1 MGAAAIL
8 GAAGFALM
16 LLSEPGVL
24 TKSGFKL
31 LFPSGCLALVGA
43 TALMFIA
50 SGFRGAL
57 DMILLALGA
66 LSLLAELYC
75 LFFAVPF
82 AESYVGGEAGRRVC
96 DRGAYALCRHPGV
109 IFLFLTYVFWGLAAL
124 PDPRFL
130 ILGAAFSVLDGL
142 YALFQDRVSFPK
154 IFSDYAVYRRRVPFL
169 IPTKAS
175 FEAALRTAPSARKK
189 ETK

>member
-24 TKSGFKL
+24 TKGGFRL

-43 TALMFIA
+43 TVLMLIA
-50 SGFRGAL
+50 SRFHGAL
-57 DMILLALGA
+57 DGVLLALGSI
-66 LSLLAELYC
+66 SLLAEIYC

-82 AESYVGGEAGRRVC
+82 AESYVGGESGRRVC

-109 IFLFLTYVFWGLAAL
+109 IFLFLMYLFWGLAAL

-154 IFSDYAVYRRRVPFL
+154 IFSDYAAYRGRVPFL

-175 FEAALRTAPSARKK
+175 FQAALRTAPSARKK
-189 ETK
+189 EIK